1 MVSGEGRTKKHDP
14 SGVIPNGVIGS
25 DARLELHH
33 DRELLAPRGD
43 RVTEPVVVA
52 AVAPVGVGVGVGMV
66 GVGGGA

>member
-1 MVSGEGRTKKHDP
+1 MVRVAPRNMIP

-52 AVAPVGVGVGVGMV
+52 AVAPVRVGVCVGVV